1 MRRRVVIT
9 GMGAVTPLGNSVD
22 EYWKALLAGK
32 SGAGPITHF
41 DASDYRVRFACE
53 LKDFDATKWIAP
65 KESRR
70 MDPFVQYAIA
80 ASHMALED
88 SGLGTDKLNDER
100 AGTFIGS
107 GIGGITFWEREHQVL
122 IEKGL
127 SRVSPFLIPAMIAN
141 MASGMVSIRFGL
153 KGPSNCAVTACAT
166 RTNTI
171 GDSYRLI
178 QHDYADMVVAGGAE
192 AAITPL
198 GISGFGNMRAIS
210 QRNDEPQK
218 ASRPF
223 DKERD
228 GFVVGEGGAIV
239 ILEELERAKARGAKI
254 CAEVIGYGMS
264 TDAYHITAP
273 APEGE
278 GMARAM
284 ANAIKDA
291 GIPPEEVQHI
301 NAHGTSTP
309 LNDICETKAIK
320 KVFGKH
326 AEKIA
331 INSTKSM
338 IGHLLGAAGAIEAIP
353 TLLSIKEGKV
363 HPTINYEFPDPEC
376 DLDYTTEGSRKLD
389 ITHAISNSFAF
400 GGHNAS
406 LVFKKY
412 V

>member
-1 MRRRVVIT
+1 MSRRVVIT

-32 SGAGPITHF
+32 SGAGHITHF

-70 MDPFVQYAIA
+70 MDPFVHYAIA

-107 GIGGITFWEREHQVL
+107 GIGGITFWEREHRVL

-166 RTNTI
+166 STNTI

-178 QHDYADMVVAGGAE
+178 QNDYADMVVAGGAE

-239 ILEELERAKARGAKI
+239 ILEELERAKARGANI
-254 CAEVIGYGMS
+254 YAEVIGYGMS

-273 APEGE
+273 APGGE

-326 AEKIA
+326 ADKIA

-353 TLLSIKEGKV
+353 TLLSIKEGKI

-406 LVFKKY
+406 LVLKKY